1 MRSCWCGECGMGKR
15 EREIERVHDL
25 QKILSRAILKNSH
38 HVFSSCSSLLLA
50 PTSVYR
56 KFSVKKRKDDNN
68 ELANNISIHRVLTLE
83 RESES
88 GCWYRMRS
96 KDTEEIEK
104 NFAFHS
110 CVGMLSTFSSTLE
123 CERFGRCSVS
133 CGLFCEACHRGLEKV
148 TSSFSPHPQ
157 KGVEISSKSLES
169 RKIDRILSRVR
180 VKEILVCFTF
190 FCHSYFYLIFSTCFI
205 LWFFI
210 KLFYLRY
217 RKMLRP

>member
-1 MRSCWCGECGMGKR
+1 MTQFDATAAHSVGVRKETESAENCGKSKFSHDNIRNKLRITLTLWGVAGVVSVGWGSER
-15 EREIERVHDL
+15 ERDRE
-25 QKILSRAILKNSH
+25 SPWPSKNSLSCDTQKFTSR
-38 HVFSSCSSLLLA
+38 VFLLLFVAA

-133 CGLFCEACHRGLEKV
+133 CGLFREACHRGLKKSHKQLFASSPERSRNIVKV
-148 TSSFSPHPQ
+148 
-157 KGVEISSKSLES
+157 
-169 RKIDRILSRVR
+169 SRVA
-180 VKEILVCFTF
+180 
-190 FCHSYFYLIFSTCFI
+190 
-205 LWFFI
+205 
-210 KLFYLRY
+210 
-217 RKMLRP
+217 